1 MMKRTA
7 LALVMVA
14 ALAVAPS
21 VLAGDDGRWV
31 NVHVTENSSNT
42 NVEVHLPLNLV
53 LTVLRNVDVEN
64 FHGGHVDLDF
74 DDEMNIN
81 WTEIMAAVKDAPDGK
96 FVTVTSDEA
105 DVNVRK
111 EAGKLYVDVNQKDD
125 EMAKVEVTMPMTMV
139 DAFLVGENNT
149 LDVAALLQSF
159 DDLPDGELV
168 KVTSNEANVRVW
180 IE

>member
-1 MMKRTA
+1 MKRKVVI
-7 LALVMVA
+7 LVAVA
-14 ALAVAPS
+14 ALLAAP
-21 VLAGDDGRWV
+21 AAYADDETRWV

-64 FHGGHVDLDF
+64 FHGGHVDLEL
-74 DDEMNIN
+74 DDDMDIN
-81 WTEIMAAVKDAPDGK
+81 FSEIMAAVKDAPDGK

-105 DVNVRK
+105 DVSVHK
-111 EAGKLYVDVNQKDD
+111 QAGTLYVTVNQKED
-125 EMAKVEVTMPMTMV
+125 EMAKVEVTMPMELM
-139 DAFLVGENNT
+139 DAFTFGEENT
-149 LDVAALLQSF
+149 LDIAALLQSF
-159 DDLPDGELV
+159 DKLPNGELV

>member
-1 MMKRTA
+1 MNRKVSTLVAVLALLAAPIA
-7 LALVMVA
+7 LA
-14 ALAVAPS
+14 
-21 VLAGDDGRWV
+21 DEETRWV
-31 NVHVTENSSNT
+31 NVHVTENSSGT

-64 FHGGHVDLDF
+64 FHGGHVDLELDEDF
-74 DDEMNIN
+74 DIDFP
-81 WTEIMAAVKDAPDGK
+81 EILKAVKEAPDGK

-111 EAGKLYVDVNQKDD
+111 EGGTLYVSVNQKED
-125 EMAKVEVTMPMTMV
+125 EMAQVEVTMPMEMMDALTFGEKNTV
-139 DAFLVGENNT
+139 DV
-149 LDVAALLQSF
+149 VALLESF
-159 DDLPDGELV
+159 DNLPNGTLV

>member
-1 MMKRTA
+1 MKRKFWIVAAIVALLAAPIA
-7 LALVMVA
+7 LA
-14 ALAVAPS
+14 
-21 VLAGDDGRWV
+21 DDSTRWV

-64 FHGGHVDLDF
+64 FHGGHVDLELDDVDIDF
-74 DDEMNIN
+74 P
-81 WTEIMAAVKDAPDGK
+81 EILKAMKDAPDGK

-105 DVNVRK
+105 DVSVRK
-111 EAGKLYVDVNQKDD
+111 EGGTLYVSVNQKED
-125 EMAKVEVTMPMTMV
+125 EMAQVEVTMPMAMM
-139 DAFLVGENNT
+139 DALTFGEENT
-149 LDVAALLQSF
+149 LDIAALLESF

-180 IE
+180 IGK

>member
-1 MMKRTA
+1 MKRKV
-7 LALVMVA
+7 LALVALVA
-14 ALAVAPS
+14 LLAAPAAF
-21 VLAGDDGRWV
+21 AGDETRWV

-64 FHGGHVDLDF
+64 FHGGQVDLDL
-74 DDEMNIN
+74 DDDMDIN
-81 WTEIMAAVKDAPDGK
+81 FPEIIAAVKDAPDGK

-105 DVNVRK
+105 DVNVHK
-111 EAGKLYVDVNQKDD
+111 QGGTLYVTVNQKDD
-125 EMAKVEVTMPMTMV
+125 EMAKVEVTVPLELM
-139 DAFLVGENNT
+139 DALSFGEENT
-149 LDVAALLQSF
+149 LDVAALLQSM
-159 DDLPDGELV
+159 DQLPDGELV

>member
-1 MMKRTA
+1 MKTK
-7 LALVMVA
+7 VMSLIAVA
-14 ALAVAPS
+14 ALLAAP
-21 VLAGDDGRWV
+21 AAYADDETRWV

-64 FHGGHVDLDF
+64 FHGGHVDLEL
-74 DDEMNIN
+74 DDDMDIN
-81 WTEIMAAVKDAPDGK
+81 FPEIMAAVKDAPDGQ

-105 DVNVRK
+105 DVSVHK
-111 EAGKLYVDVNQKDD
+111 QAGTLFVTVNQKED
-125 EMAKVEVTMPMTMV
+125 EMAKVEVTMPMEMM
-139 DAFLVGENNT
+139 DALTFGEENT

-159 DDLPDGELV
+159 DKLPNGELV